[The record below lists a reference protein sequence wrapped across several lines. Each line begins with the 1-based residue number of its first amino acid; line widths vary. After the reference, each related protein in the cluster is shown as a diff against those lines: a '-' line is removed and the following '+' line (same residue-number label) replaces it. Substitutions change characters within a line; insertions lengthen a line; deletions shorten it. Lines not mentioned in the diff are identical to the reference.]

1 MEFFEKYRLQNVGAT
16 RARLAELITI
26 FENERQELT
35 IRELHD
41 LRDETGPALDR
52 ETARRGV
59 LQLRTA
65 THNGTRFAPT
75 IAQSQWLA
83 RSARWK
89 DDAESSSRPMT
100 PAEPRPSLAA

>member
-41 LRDETGPALDR
+41 LRDEMDR
-52 ETARRGV
+52 LTAR
-59 LQLRTA
+59 LQAGQT
-65 THNGTRFAPT
+65 
-75 IAQSQWLA
+75 
-83 RSARWK
+83 
-89 DDAESSSRPMT
+89 D
-100 PAEPRPSLAA
+100 